1 MVEFVGFAPSPKV
14 PEGSRLL
21 TNQFIV
27 DVNVSYKDAA
37 ATLLTKVAATQ
48 WLASVQTW
56 QLDLGS
62 KIIFTD
68 GDLAGIV
75 ATVTETNL
83 PRSLALIANEF
94 GQLRILASKTQ
105 DGARI
110 EIEFARWSLPEDEAR
125 FLELSNAVIQRAQI
139 LLEAVRVG

>member
-21 TNQFIV
+21 TNATSVQ
-27 DVNVSYKDAA
+27 VNVAYKDAA
-37 ATLLTKVAATQ
+37 ATLLTKAAASQ

-62 KIIFTD
+62 KLIFTD
-68 GDLAGIV
+68 GDLVGIV

-83 PRSLALIANEF
+83 PKSLVLIANEF
-94 GQLRILASKTQ
+94 GQLRIVATKS
-105 DGARI
+105 DSGALL
-110 EIEFARWSLPEDEAR
+110 EIDFARWSLPDDEAR
-125 FLELSNAVIQRAQI
+125 FFELSNAVIDRAQK
-139 LLEAVRVG
+139 LLEVVRVG

>member
-21 TNQFIV
+21 TNQCIV

-37 ATLLTKVAATQ
+37 ATLLTKAAAAG

-62 KIIFTD
+62 KLTFTD

-83 PRSLALIANEF
+83 PRSIAVIANEF

-125 FLELSNAVIQRAQI
+125 FLELSNAVIQRAQK
-139 LLEAVRVG
+139 LLEVVRVG

>member
-139 LLEAVRVG
+139 LLEVVRVG

>member
-21 TNQFIV
+21 TNKCII
-27 DVNVSYKDAA
+27 DVTVSYKDAA
-37 ATLLTKVAATQ
+37 ATLLTKAAATQ
-48 WLASVQTW
+48 WLASVQAW

-105 DGARI
+105 GGTRI

-139 LLEAVRVG
+139 LLEVVRVG